1 MPAAP
6 AAMKAGTATS
16 TTNVPPRRQRITCA
30 EKRPGR
36 AALRYHT
43 RPPRRGIIAGILGS
57 SACRYG
63 GGRDHHRCRASGSL
77 PEVHAEE
84 WILRRTSALR
94 GRKTGGPDGI
104 ETPIAGFFRFSTRDR
119 VKRVKPGPCRSA
131 PARPLSRAPLD
142 QAALTSIA
150 LGVAARG
157 AGTLTSSMPFAYFA
171 STWAASTP
179 SGRVKSR
186 WNAPYATSRMK

>member
-1 MPAAP
+1 MRRYLILSPPLCDESHRRGCHRLSRDADGEQFRRLAMPAAP

-131 PARPLSRAPLD
+131 PARPLSRRP
-142 QAALTSIA
+142 SI
-150 LGVAARG
+150 RR
-157 AGTLTSSMPFAYFA
+157 P
-171 STWAASTP
+171 
-179 SGRVKSR
+179 
-186 WNAPYATSRMK
+186 